1 MKNKKKGL
9 LSVLAALLLGV
20 VGYVFGAF
28 NVVSDTALLGG
39 GNFPDRCEF
48 YDQAASRS
56 LADVVKAGAGKL
68 YSYRVVSTATNLRY
82 FQLHNDATDALNTGG
97 IVYSMPLDTTIASAT
112 PKVIEERFVVPMDF
126 TTGIGFSI
134 GNAFG
139 SFTSGSDQGV
149 RNSYFV
155 TLCWI

>member
-1 MKNKKKGL
+1 MKKSFFVVFFAV
-9 LSVLAALLLGV
+9 LSALLASQVLDGASV
-20 VGYVFGAF
+20 PKKVADIVGYAIP
-28 NVVSDTALLGG
+28 NNCTY
-39 GNFPDRCEF
+39 
-48 YDQAASRS
+48 YDQVSSRS
-56 LADVVKAGAGKL
+56 LADVVKPAGGKL
-68 YSYRVVSTATNLRY
+68 FSYRVVSTATNLRY

-97 IVYSMPLDTTIASAT
+97 IVYSMPLDTTTASAT

-139 SFTSGSDQGV
+139 SFTSGSDQNV

-155 TLCWI
+155 TLCFE